1 MKELKMDK
9 QDIFWGGFLL
19 GMLFIG
25 LIVVLDG
32 CANKPDIM
40 KQRKD
45 CVKIKTNT
53 GVTGYLCLDVG
64 GDIKK

>member
-1 MKELKMDK
+1 MTKKHKIL
-9 QDIFWGGFLL
+9 
-19 GMLFIG
+19 IG
-25 LIVVLDG
+25 LIILAMIVILFSNG

-53 GVTGYLCLDVG
+53 GVTGYLCLDVQ